1 LQKTGDVGERK
12 GYERREQSFGY
23 DGPLST
29 DAINRDSMES
39 GKFGSGYVTK
49 QSNYYK
55 TDETDNPTQNSM
67 YENGEAEVEQRKT
80 VERRE
85 RVFTYDGPTQKQ
97 FHPKYIVGTPAST
110 MGRLKGI
117 EHTGAVIEN
126 HTDRSQTLPRRR
138 FYFGDDQG
146 SLLGLEGKKPS
157 SSSGGGKAI
166 RFGADDINVSI
177 SNNYQNSN
185 ESRRGASLSR
195 SMSFTPRSLGGKEK
209 PQFTSSRL
217 TQAQKHAPV
226 YTSNPQLLDSPDL
239 LAPKLL
245 QSMSKSVRD
254 INSMDRQRSESFQ
267 QQNSYTNRQHE
278 SKSKRTFLD
287 NLKKN
292 SPDLYEPS
300 TAMNRGSKASSPAR
314 SMTPTN
320 AYSPLRTSDNH
331 RALAS
336 RNSLNSPRG
345 FGGAS
350 SPLSDDYNET
360 YVMSSA
366 TPDQE
371 EGKPRISTDTT
382 SRFSR
387 RTLRGTDGQAAGTV
401 ESSETTTRTKSR
413 FKESEIMYPNGR
425 RVASPASFQTD
436 YQPRQ
441 LTSGTVIIPVRDTN
455 NNKNGGFRN

>member
-1 LQKTGDVGERK
+1 VGERK
-12 GYERREQSFGY
+12 GYERREQNFGY
-23 DGPLST
+23 NGPATT
-29 DAINRDSMES
+29 DSLETGN
-39 GKFGSGYVTK
+39 FGSSGYVSK

-55 TDETDNPTQNSM
+55 TDETDNPGQNSM

-80 VERRE
+80 VERKE
-85 RVFTYDGPTQKQ
+85 RSFTYDGPAQKQ

-110 MGRLKGI
+110 IGRLKGI
-117 EHTGAVIEN
+117 EHTGAVTEN
-126 HTDRSQTLPRRR
+126 DRSQTLPRRR

-146 SLLGLEGKKPS
+146 SLLGVEGKKPS
-157 SSSGGGKAI
+157 SGGKAI

-177 SNNYQNSN
+177 SNNYQNTSD
-185 ESRRGASLSR
+185 SRRGASLSR
-195 SMSFTPRSLGGKEK
+195 SMSFTPRSMGKEK
-209 PQFTSSRL
+209 PQLTSRL
-217 TQAQKHAPV
+217 SHGHKTSPV

-254 INSMDRQRSESFQ
+254 INTMDRQRNDTYNYSTGMNHET
-267 QQNSYTNRQHE
+267 TNV

-287 NLKKN
+287 NLKRN
-292 SPDLYEPS
+292 STDLYDS
-300 TAMNRGSKASSPAR
+300 NFRSSKATSPAR

-320 AYSPLRTSDNH
+320 AYSPLRSSDNS

-360 YVMSSA
+360 YVMSST
-366 TPDQE
+366 TPDHD

-387 RTLRGTDGQAAGTV
+387 RTLRGSDGQAAGTV
-401 ESSETTTRTKSR
+401 ESSATTTRTKSR

-425 RVASPASFQTD
+425 RVGSPASFQSD
-436 YQPRQ
+436 LQPRQ

-455 NNKNGGFRN
+455 NNKNGGYRN